1 MSNPPADWHAEDVK
15 AAVRKTGVSLTALA
29 RQHGLSESAV
39 RMTLRRSWPRV
50 EAIIAR
56 HLGKKPQAIWPSR
69 YDARG
74 RPLPGLHAADRQH
87 RSRPAPTPHR
97 QKAEVA

>member
-1 MSNPPADWHAEDVK
+1 MPTNRTDWHPEDVK
-15 AAVRKTGVSLTALA
+15 AAVRKTGATLTSLAVG
-29 RQHGLSESAV
+29 HGLSESAV
-39 RMTLRRSWPRV
+39 RRALISPWPRV

-74 RPLPGLHAADRQH
+74 RPLSGLHAADKQH
-87 RSRPAPTPHR
+87 RSPPVKTPHR
-97 QKAEVA
+97 QKSEAA